1 MIHSLVIKLPL
12 QSNATPIDIRQT
24 LVNDTLRTYLSQF
37 LYLLDLFFET
47 VIKWIKMLVRVKPWK
62 KVIKTK
68 LKDATLHSLSN

>member
-12 QSNATPIDIRQT
+12 QSNATSIDIRQT